1 MANFYGWGSTASR
14 LKPLWGGS
22 LLFTTKFPDTPGTN
36 FIDLGRM
43 KGWVNLGATQRFWT
57 WDPWIRNPVIKQ
69 LRLQCGCVPVN
80 FAKFLRTPYLQSTSE
95 QLLLDFFTHLTV
107 FATQW
112 TRNQVFFYFGTCFI
126 MAFNQLFEK
135 GVFLWILR
143 NFWGYL
149 LWRTSVN

>member
-95 QLLLDFFTHLTV
+95 QLLLDFFIHLTV

-135 GVFLWILR
+135 GVFL
-143 NFWGYL
+143 
-149 LWRTSVN
+149 